1 VRLILRAD
9 RALLVSP
16 AAGWLNRRIA
26 GRRWQRYMEGLKKDW
41 VESLK
46 GRVQDVKQRVEAT
59 AHRMADAR
67 VPIRDG
73 VAPGGP
79 LVSKEPAQVP
89 AQYDE
94 PPVVA
99 RMIVEIRS
107 DGTRTVARGA
117 LEDIVSGERVKIEA
131 DGGSPMQLAA
141 SLASNLLSTPF
152 MLGRAAGALV
162 KNRLGRG
169 NKRD

>member
-1 VRLILRAD
+1 MTRERYIL
-9 RALLVSP
+9 
-16 AAGWLNRRIA
+16 
-26 GRRWQRYMEGLKKDW
+26 GLKKDW

-46 GRVQDVKQRVEAT
+46 GRVQEVTEEVKQRVEAT
-59 AHRMADAR
+59 AQRMADAR

-73 VAPGGP
+73 VAGAAQGRSVAEGQRPGGP
-79 LVSKEPAQVP
+79 LAAQDAGQVP
-89 AQYDE
+89 AAYDE

-131 DGGSPMQLAA
+131 AGGSPMQLAA

-152 MLGRAAGALV
+152 MIGRATSALV
-162 KNRLGRG
+162 RNRLGRG
-169 NKRD
+169 KRE

>member
-1 VRLILRAD
+1 MI
-9 RALLVSP
+9 
-16 AAGWLNRRIA
+16 
-26 GRRWQRYMEGLKKDW
+26 GLKKEW

-46 GRVQDVKQRVEAT
+46 GRVQDVKHRVEAT
-59 AHRMADAR
+59 AQRMADAR
-67 VPIRDG
+67 VPVRDG
-73 VAPGGP
+73 AAPAGGP
-79 LVSKEPAQVP
+79 LVQNEPGQVP

-117 LEDIVSGERVKIEA
+117 LEDLISGERVKIEA

-162 KNRLGRG
+162 KNHLGRG